1 MSNPTA
7 AGRRALLL
15 SGSIGM
21 GHDVV
26 AHACSGSL
34 ETRGWRTETLDAM
47 ALLGGWEHRIGERV
61 FRTLLRVPGS
71 YDALHFGGL
80 RAGSALARFL
90 DNQAMSRI
98 VPRLD
103 AQLRAD
109 PTDLVISVFS
119 TGASAMSRL
128 RSTFPDVR
136 ALTVCTDL
144 NPHRL
149 WVHPGTD
156 AYVVTSVASLAF
168 VRRFDPEARVV
179 VAPGPVRE
187 QFYSAPSRTEARASL
202 GMPEDA
208 RCALLMAGAW
218 GLGPLVDVARSL
230 ARAGVHTIAVAGRNE
245 AVEARLREAARSD
258 PRVLPFG
265 FTDRVPE
272 LMAAA
277 DVVVTSSG
285 DTCSEAR
292 VIGRPMVLL
301 DVVAGHGR
309 ENLQHELELGG
320 AVVASTEPDLLV
332 RGVLRALDDAVE
344 LPPDVD
350 RREAWD
356 KALDEVLGLLGLDS

>member
-1 MSNPTA
+1 M
-7 AGRRALLL
+7 RRALLL

-26 AHACSGSL
+26 AHAFSTSL
-34 ETRGWRTETLDAM
+34 EGRDWTAATLDAM
-47 ALLGGWEHRIGERV
+47 ALLGGWEHRAGEAV

-80 RAGSALARFL
+80 RSGSFVARFL

-98 VPRLD
+98 VPRLET
-103 AQLRAD
+103 QLRALE
-109 PTDLVISVFS
+109 PALVISVFS

-128 RSTFPDVR
+128 RSRFPAVR
-136 ALTVCTDL
+136 AVTCCTDL

-156 AYVVTSVASLAF
+156 AYLVTSQASAAF

-179 VAPGPVRE
+179 IAPGPVRE
-187 QFYSAPSRTEARASL
+187 QFYDAPPRDKARAAL
-202 GMPEDA
+202 GIPDDA

-230 ARAGVHTIAVAGRNE
+230 ARADVHTIAVAGRN
-245 AVEARLREAARSD
+245 ASVEARLRVAARDD
-258 PRVLPFG
+258 PRIVPFG

-277 DVVVTSSG
+277 NVIVTSSG

-292 VIGRPMVLL
+292 VIGRSLVLL

-309 ENLQHELELGG
+309 ENLQHELELGS
-320 AVVASTEPDLLV
+320 AIVASTDPDLLV
-332 RGVLRALDDAVE
+332 RGVLHALGEAADPE
-344 LPPDVD
+344 PDPG
-350 RREAWD
+350 RREAWERG
-356 KALDEVLGLLGLDS
+356 LDELLVLLGLKT